1 MIKSKSFQFKDL
13 TFFDGENSQSNY
25 WLSQPGDVDFYDIDK
40 IDFFSGDV
48 CIDIG
53 SHIGTLGLPLC
64 KSNPDTTF
72 IGFEANLNNYK
83 NLLKAISFNQISN
96 YIPNFCGVYGSSG
109 KILESKYREDNTGA
123 NSIFNENSNEKS
135 TYFSTISL
143 DDIIKIHDIKKLKLF
158 KIDCEGAEYE
168 ILYNSKKL
176 KDIEIEYMYIEAHY
190 YPKLDQS
197 PERLIEYIEKE
208 LKVKNLKS
216 CIINCRSWAKN

>member
-1 MIKSKSFQFKDL
+1 MIKSKSFTFNEL
-13 TFFDGENSQSNY
+13 VFFDGEKSQADY
-25 WLSQPGDVDFYDIDK
+25 WLSCQEESDFNDLQKINFSSEDK
-40 IDFFSGDV
+40 SIE
-48 CIDIG
+48 IG
-53 SHIGTLGLPLC
+53 SHIGTVGLPIC
-64 KSNPDTTF
+64 KSNPHTTF

-96 YIPNFCGVYGSSG
+96 YIPNFCGVYGKSG
-109 KILESKYREDNTGA
+109 EILESKYREDNTGA

-135 TYFSTISL
+135 TYFNTISL
-143 DDIIKIHDIKKLKLF
+143 DDIIKIYEIKKLKVL

-176 KDIEIEYMYIEAHY
+176 KDIEIENMHIEAHH

-197 PERLIEYIEKE
+197 PERLTEYIKKE

-216 CIINCRSWAKN
+216 CIIDCTSWAKN